1 MAGKKVTIKD
11 VAREAGV
18 SVATVSYVVNGR
30 TDLKIS
36 DETRKRVLQV
46 INLLNYSPNQAAK
59 ALASKRKNQVGFAIS
74 ETKSV
79 LKTADQMHVMK
90 TVAQFMGNKNYDVF
104 LIPPSRF
111 ENYGQADALICYDL
125 DKKTFASLGDCNFA
139 PLLALDCYINDSLFF
154 QINTNLE
161 RLKAA
166 AEKQFKGKPFQYVM
180 LDTANT
186 EKKEFTNN
194 TFESVLYIDQP
205 SDLEKISS
213 ENILI
218 SNEILLDFIPDKYN
232 VCYEPD
238 ITTDKLELLYKA
250 YEQAAERTPIENHNL
265 CI

>member
-1 MAGKKVTIKD
+1 MAGKKVTIRD

-30 TDLKIS
+30 TDLRIT

-74 ETKSV
+74 DTKSF
-79 LKTADQMHVMK
+79 LKIADQMYVMK
-90 TVAQFMGNKNYDVF
+90 KVASFMGDKNYDVF

-125 DKKTFASLGDCNFA
+125 DKTTFASLGDCNFA

-154 QINTNLE
+154 QINSNLD

-166 AEKQFKGKPFQYVM
+166 AEKKFNDEPYQYVM
-180 LDTANT
+180 LETDNK
-186 EKKEFTNN
+186 EKKDFANN
-194 TFESVLYIDQP
+194 TFDNVIFIEKP
-205 SDLEKISS
+205 SDLNNITYN
-213 ENILI
+213 NILV
-218 SNEILLDFIPDKYN
+218 SNDVLLDFIPKKYN

-238 ITTDKLELLYKA
+238 ITTEKLELLYKA
-250 YEQAAERTPIENHNL
+250 YEQAAERIPIENHNL
-265 CI
+265 SI

>member
-59 ALASKRKNQVGFAIS
+59 ALASKRKSQVGFAIS
-74 ETKSV
+74 DSSSI
-79 LKTADQMHVMK
+79 LKIADQMHVMK
-90 TVAQFMGNKNYDVF
+90 TIAAFMGDKNYDVF

-139 PLLALDCYINDSLFF
+139 PLLAFDCYINDSLFF
-154 QINTNLE
+154 QINTNLN

-166 AEKQFKGKPFQYVM
+166 AEKKFKGAPYQYVM
-180 LDTANT
+180 LETPNT

-194 TFESVLYIDQP
+194 TFDSVIYIDNP
-205 SDLEKISS
+205 SDFDKLSCDNLLVSS
-213 ENILI
+213 EV
-218 SNEILLDFIPDKYN
+218 LLDFVPKKYN

-250 YEQAAERTPIENHNL
+250 YEQAAERIPIENHNL

>member
-59 ALASKRKNQVGFAIS
+59 ALASKRKSQVGFAIA

-79 LKTADQMHVMK
+79 FKIADQMHVMK
-90 TVAQFMGNKNYDVF
+90 TVAQFMGDKNYDVF

-161 RLKAA
+161 RLKDA
-166 AEKQFKGKPFQYVM
+166 AEKKFKGKPYQYVM
-180 LDTANT
+180 LETNDSA
-186 EKKEFTNN
+186 KKDFTNN
-194 TFESVLYIDQP
+194 TFDSVLYVEQP
-205 SDLEKISS
+205 SDLEKIAS
-213 ENILI
+213 ENVLI
-218 SNEILLDFIPDKYN
+218 SNEILLDFIPKKYN

-238 ITTDKLELLYKA
+238 ITHEKLELLYKA
-250 YEQAAERTPIENHNL
+250 YEQAAERIPIENHNL

>member
-1 MAGKKVTIKD
+1 MANKKVTIRD
-11 VAREAGV
+11 VAKEAGV

-74 ETKSV
+74 DTDSV
-79 LKTADQMHVMK
+79 LKAADQMNIIK
-90 TVAQFMGNKNYDVF
+90 AITKFLGDKNYDVF

-125 DKKTFASLGDCNFA
+125 DKNTFSAIGDCNFA
-139 PLLALDCYINDSLFF
+139 PLLALDCYINDPLFF
-154 QINTNLE
+154 QVNTNLE

-166 AEKQFKGKPFQYVM
+166 ANIQFSGEKYQYVL
-180 LDTANT
+180 LDTNNA
-186 EKKEFTNN
+186 EKKEFISDF
-194 TFESVLYIDQP
+194 FEDVLF
-205 SDLEKISS
+205 ISS
-213 ENILI
+213 PDDIKKINLKNVLVSSEA
-218 SNEILLDFIPDKYN
+218 LLPFIPKKYN
-232 VCYEPD
+232 ICFEPD
-238 ITTDKLELLYKA
+238 TTKEKLELLYTA
-250 YEQAAERTPIENHNL
+250 YEQAANRVPIENHNL

>member
-1 MAGKKVTIKD
+1 MAVKKVTIKD

-74 ETKSV
+74 DTKSI
-79 LKTADQMHVMK
+79 LKMADQMNVMK
-90 TVAQFMGNKNYDVF
+90 TISTFMGDKNYEVF
-104 LIPPSRF
+104 LIPPERF

-154 QINTNLE
+154 QINSNLD

-166 AEKQFKGKPFQYVM
+166 AEKKFKGKPYQYIM
-180 LDTANT
+180 LDSNNA

-194 TFESVLYIDQP
+194 TFDSVLYVEQP
-205 SDLEKISS
+205 SDLDKISS

-218 SNEILLDFIPDKYN
+218 SNEILLDLIPEKYN
-232 VCYEPD
+232 VSYEPD
-238 ITTDKLELLYKA
+238 ITPDKLELLYKA
-250 YEQAAERTPIENHNL
+250 YEQAAERIPIENHNL
-265 CI
+265 YI